1 MSEKATFESISDSTS
16 ANADARLTPDDQ
28 VAQRIVKRLIAEGL
42 IKQAHAK
49 EIWMGLA
56 EGTARSA
63 DWRFLAESS
72 LAEERCNA
80 TGAN

>member
-1 MSEKATFESISDSTS
+1 MSEKATFESVSDSTS

-28 VAQRIVKRLIAEGL
+28 VAQRIVKRLLAEGL

-49 EIWMGLA
+49 EIWMGLV

>member
-1 MSEKATFESISDSTS
+1 MSEKVPFESVSDSTS
-16 ANADARLTPDDQ
+16 ANADARQPPDDL
-28 VAQRIVKRLIAEGL
+28 VAQRIVQRLIAEGL

-56 EGTARSA
+56 EGAARSA

-72 LAEERCNA
+72 LAEERCNV
-80 TGAN
+80 TSAN